1 MPCEN
6 ITGCY
11 DCVGN
16 CQRCPIECQFIS
28 VYNENKKKINKTVM
42 LPSSQYLNIK
52 KGMITSRH
60 VGQSANPKK
69 LLQTGGPGD
78 LITSVERRG
87 RKPKDVANINLN
99 ELTKVTYN
107 MGRLRNRTSSNGK
120 TGVDKKHGSYARFL
134 ARKIGGVLRKEKMPH
149 VLKKTAYIHQPRN
162 RTNTSVSC
170 KLAPTTKTKQFFPLG
185 RYGNTV
191 SNISF
196 SNCYSN
202 KCCSTRIPQITE
214 NCRLTIDDAH
224 KWNSGSRIITG
235 ACGNNSQC
243 VPTSCR
249 CCHN

>member
-1 MPCEN
+1 
-6 ITGCY
+6 
-11 DCVGN
+11 
-16 CQRCPIECQFIS
+16 
-28 VYNENKKKINKTVM
+28 
-42 LPSSQYLNIK
+42 
-52 KGMITSRH
+52 
-60 VGQSANPKK
+60 
-69 LLQTGGPGD
+69 
-78 LITSVERRG
+78 
-87 RKPKDVANINLN
+87 
-99 ELTKVTYN
+99 

-235 ACGNNSQC
+235 ACGNNSQS

>member
-1 MPCEN
+1 M
-6 ITGCY
+6 TDCY

-28 VYNENKKKINKTVM
+28 VYNENKKKINKSVM

-120 TGVDKKHGSYARFL
+120 
-134 ARKIGGVLRKEKMPH
+134 
-149 VLKKTAYIHQPRN
+149 N
-162 RTNTSVSC
+162 R
-170 KLAPTTKTKQFFPLG
+170 
-185 RYGNTV
+185 
-191 SNISF
+191 
-196 SNCYSN
+196 
-202 KCCSTRIPQITE
+202 
-214 NCRLTIDDAH
+214 CR
-224 KWNSGSRIITG
+224 
-235 ACGNNSQC
+235 
-243 VPTSCR
+243 
-249 CCHN
+249 